1 MELSRDHN
9 ISQATLYSWRKK
21 YGGMSATELK
31 RLKELEDENQR
42 LKRMYAELSLDHELA
57 KEIIENLPAGRQ
69 ERTNALPEE
78 DVSGRQKWRGT
89 ASAGHAV

>member
-1 MELSRDHN
+1 MRKSRFTPKQILTVLKEYEAGKSALELSRDKG

-31 RLKELEDENQR
+31 RLKQLEEENQR

-57 KEIIENLPAGRQ
+57 KEIIGKK
-69 ERTNALPEE
+69 
-78 DVSGRQKWRGT
+78 D
-89 ASAGHAV
+89 

>member
-1 MELSRDHN
+1 MRKSRFTPKQILAVLKEYEGGKNALELSRDYG

-31 RLKELEDENQR
+31 RLKQLEDENQR

-57 KEIIENLPAGRQ
+57 KEIIG
-69 ERTNALPEE
+69 
-78 DVSGRQKWRGT
+78 KKY
-89 ASAGHAV
+89 